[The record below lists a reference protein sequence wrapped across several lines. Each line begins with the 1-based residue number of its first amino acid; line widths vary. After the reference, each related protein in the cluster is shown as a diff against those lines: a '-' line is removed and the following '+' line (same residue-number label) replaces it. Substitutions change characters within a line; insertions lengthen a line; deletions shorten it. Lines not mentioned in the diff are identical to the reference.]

1 VLQRARIPS
10 ASMGAW
16 WNGSGG
22 VHAAAHEAQGRG
34 AGGLVDSDVDVRWT
48 ASASDDESAATAC
61 GGLIGGQYSTPVR
74 FGGAASIRS
83 MGSALAGIE
92 T

>member
-1 VLQRARIPS
+1 MFGDEGPESSPIATS
-10 ASMGAW
+10 TM
-16 WNGSGG
+16 
-22 VHAAAHEAQGRG
+22 
-34 AGGLVDSDVDVRWT
+34 RWA
-48 ASASDDESAATAC
+48 ASARDDEFPATAC

-74 FGGAASIRS
+74 SGGAASIRS